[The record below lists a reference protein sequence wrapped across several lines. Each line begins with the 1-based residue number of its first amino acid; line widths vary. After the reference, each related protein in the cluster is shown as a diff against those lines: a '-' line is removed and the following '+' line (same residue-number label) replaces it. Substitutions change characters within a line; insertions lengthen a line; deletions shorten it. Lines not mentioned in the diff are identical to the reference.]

1 MPMDDYDYN
10 NAYRIYATLNVNAFD
25 EEKINKNKIE
35 KFIEDNNLQNDSYFI
50 DNILVNIDKIR
61 LLFSSYFINNR
72 QITSIGLRFCTNFNA
87 ELSSSS
93 KLWIVVNV
101 FYHHI
106 SL

>member
-1 MPMDDYDYN
+1 M
-10 NAYRIYATLNVNAFD
+10 LS
-25 EEKINKNKIE
+25 IN
-35 KFIEDNNLQNDSYFI
+35 
-50 DNILVNIDKIR
+50 
-61 LLFSSYFINNR
+61 FINNR
-72 QITSIGLRFCTNFNA
+72 QITSIGLRFCTNFNT